1 MPEQTV
7 LIIGEVFVDTH
18 LDIKQNGKPLTRL
31 GGIFHAARCLS
42 ALNVNF
48 ALAYYCPD
56 YLNDDV
62 NYWSCVLRTKG
73 CYQLGRINHAPNV
86 MLISEST
93 ESGNQGYENLLKDQA
108 EYIELSELQDIIKK
122 INPTDIL
129 LFPSRFNRQKVMKA
143 LEVFPGKVHIDAH
156 YDSVGLL
163 DFTNREIETLFTS
176 TSSTIFTQGCQGNVE
191 KLLHYYKK
199 YNIKKLLLKENRGG
213 SLCVLLST
221 NTQIE
226 TPAHYVPEMH
236 SVGVGDVYDA
246 IFISD
251 LLQYDKTEETDIE
264 SQMALASLCA
274 AKYAET
280 MDFERFKLNA
290 QQILENIEDLKTLKG
305 IRLPWEKRKGMN
317 IYLAAP
323 DFPDVET
330 SLLDKLYENLLY
342 HNFSPRR
349 PVQENGL
356 ATKELTE
363 EQKQLLY
370 QKDCALLN
378 ECVLLIAVLLNNDPG
393 TLVEL
398 GMFKQSG
405 KPTITF
411 DPFHFCTNMFA
422 AHTPDYLCYNL
433 SEVIDAVF
441 LCLGEK

>member
-18 LDIKQNGKPLTRL
+18 LDITQHGTPLTRL
-31 GGIFHAARCLS
+31 GGIFHAARGLS
-42 ALNVNF
+42 ALNVDF

-56 YLNDDV
+56 YLDDDV
-62 NYWSCVLRTKG
+62 NYWSCILRTKG
-73 CYQLGRINHAPNV
+73 CYQLGRINRSPNV

-108 EYIELSELQDIIKK
+108 EYIELAELQDIIKK

-129 LFPSRFNRQKVMKA
+129 LFPGRFDLQKIMKA
-143 LEVFPGKVHIDAH
+143 LETFSGKVHIDAH
-156 YDSVGLL
+156 YDSDGLL
-163 DFTNREIETLFTS
+163 DYSKREIETLFIS
-176 TSSTIFTQGCQGNVE
+176 TSSTVFTQDSQADIE
-191 KLLHYYKK
+191 KLLQYYKK

-213 SLCVLLST
+213 SRCVLLPT

-246 IFISD
+246 IFISH
-251 LLQYDKTEETDIE
+251 LLKCDNAEETDIKLR
-264 SQMALASLCA
+264 MAFASLCA

-280 MDFERFKLNA
+280 MDFDRFKQNA
-290 QQILENIEDLKTLKG
+290 QQVLENIADLKTLKG
-305 IRLPWEKRKGMN
+305 IRLSWENRKKMN

-323 DFPDVET
+323 DFPDVDT
-330 SLLDKLYENLLY
+330 SLLDKLYVNLCY

-356 ATKELTE
+356 ATKELTD
-363 EQKQLLY
+363 EQTQLLY
-370 QKDCALLN
+370 QKDCQLLN
-378 ECVLLIAVLLNNDPG
+378 ECALLIAVLLNNDPG

-405 KPTITF
+405 KPTIIF
-411 DPFHFCTNMFA
+411 DPFHYCTNMFV
-422 AHTPDYLCYNL
+422 AHTPDYLCDNL
-433 SEVIDAVF
+433 SDVIDAVF

>member
-18 LDIKQNGKPLTRL
+18 LDIKPYGKPLTRL

-56 YLNDDV
+56 YLDDDV
-62 NYWSCVLRTKG
+62 NYWSCFLRTKG

-108 EYIELSELQDIIKK
+108 EYIELAELPDIIKK

-129 LFPSRFNRQKVMKA
+129 LFPGRFNRQKIMEA
-143 LEVFPGKVHIDAH
+143 LETFSGKVHIDAH
-156 YDSVGLL
+156 YDSYGLL
-163 DFTNREIETLFTS
+163 DYTNGEIETLFTS
-176 TSSTIFTQGCQGNVE
+176 TSSTVFTQDCQASIE
-191 KLLHYYKK
+191 KLLKYYEK

-213 SLCVLLST
+213 SRCVLLST
-221 NTQIE
+221 NKQIE

-246 IFISD
+246 VFISR
-251 LLQYDKTEETDIE
+251 LLKRNKTEGTDIE
-264 SQMALASLCA
+264 PRMALASLCA

-280 MDFERFKLNA
+280 MDFDRFKQNA
-290 QQILENIEDLKTLKG
+290 QQVLENIVDLKTLKG
-305 IRLPWEKRKGMN
+305 IRLPWEKRREMN

-323 DFPDVET
+323 DFPDVDT
-330 SLLDKLYENLLY
+330 SLLDKLYDNLCY

-349 PVQENGL
+349 PIQENGL

-363 EQKQLLY
+363 EQTQLLY

-398 GMFKQSG
+398 GMFKQTG
-405 KPTITF
+405 KPTIIF
-411 DPFHFCTNMFA
+411 DPFHYCTNMFV
-422 AHTPDYLCYNL
+422 AHTPDYLCNNI
-433 SEVIDAVF
+433 SDVIDAVF

>member
-1 MPEQTV
+1 M
-7 LIIGEVFVDTH
+7 
-18 LDIKQNGKPLTRL
+18 
-31 GGIFHAARCLS
+31 
-42 ALNVNF
+42 
-48 ALAYYCPD
+48 
-56 YLNDDV
+56 
-62 NYWSCVLRTKG
+62 
-73 CYQLGRINHAPNV
+73 
-86 MLISEST
+86 
-93 ESGNQGYENLLKDQA
+93 
-108 EYIELSELQDIIKK
+108 QDIIKK

-129 LFPSRFNRQKVMKA
+129 LFPGRFNRQKVMKA